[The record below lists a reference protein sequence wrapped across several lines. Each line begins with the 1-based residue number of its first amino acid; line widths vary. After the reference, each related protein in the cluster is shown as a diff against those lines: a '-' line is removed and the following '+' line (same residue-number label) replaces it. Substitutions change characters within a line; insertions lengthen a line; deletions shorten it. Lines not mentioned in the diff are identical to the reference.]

1 MNVIRFALVSCLALV
16 LVACQ
21 TTGQVAQVRPDLR
34 PGSTRIALM
43 PMELQ
48 LYQLTAGGVR
58 EPRAEW
64 TRDAEVH
71 VRRAISV
78 IQAEKQLQLV
88 KFDASTLP
96 LERQKV
102 MDQLVKLHGVVGGEI
117 FLQARIPQRRPPTKQ
132 GRFDW
137 SIGTEVRSVA
147 EATGARYGLFIFLE
161 DSYSSGGR
169 VALGIAMA
177 LLGVGIQ
184 GGQQIGYASLV
195 DLNTGQI
202 AWFGTI
208 ARGSGDL
215 RTEAAAEDSLRS
227 LFSTLPNG

>member
-1 MNVIRFALVSCLALV
+1 MKLTRFALLSFVAFV

-21 TTGQVAQVRPDLR
+21 TTSEVAQVRPDLR

-43 PMELQ
+43 PLELQ

-58 EPRAEW
+58 EPKAEW

-71 VRRAISV
+71 VRRAINV
-78 IQAEKQLQLV
+78 IQSEKQLQLV
-88 KFDASTLP
+88 TFDPTALP

-102 MDQLVKLHGVVGGEI
+102 MDQLVKLHGIVGGEI
-117 FLQARIPQRRPPTKQ
+117 FLQTRIPQRRPPTKQ
-132 GRFDW
+132 GKFDW
-137 SIGTEVRSVA
+137 SIGNEVRTVA

-184 GGQQIGYASLV
+184 GGAQVGYASLV

-208 ARGSGDL
+208 LNGSGDL
-215 RTEAAAEDSLRS
+215 RTEEAAEASLRS
-227 LFSTLPNG
+227 LFSSLPNS

>member
-1 MNVIRFALVSCLALV
+1 MKMIRFALVSCLALA
-16 LVACQ
+16 LAACQ
-21 TTGQVAQVRPDLR
+21 TTSQVAQVRPDLR

-43 PMELQ
+43 PLELQ

-58 EPRAEW
+58 EPKAEW
-64 TRDAEVH
+64 TKDAELH
-71 VRRAISV
+71 VRRAINL
-78 IQAEKQLQLV
+78 IQSEKQLQLV
-88 KFDASTLP
+88 EFDASTLP
-96 LERQKV
+96 LDQQKLV
-102 MDQLVKLHGVVGGEI
+102 NQLVKLHSVVGGEV
-117 FLQARIPQRRPPTKQ
+117 FYQARIPQRRPPTKQ

-137 SIGTEVRSVA
+137 SIGKDVRTVA

-169 VALGIAMA
+169 VALGIALA

-184 GGQQIGYASLV
+184 GGTQIGYASLV

-215 RTEAAAEDSLRS
+215 RTEQAAEESVRS

>member
-1 MNVIRFALVSCLALV
+1 MNLVRFALVSCVALV

-34 PGSTRIALM
+34 PGDTRIALM

-58 EPRAEW
+58 EPKAEW
-64 TRDAEVH
+64 TKDAEVH
-71 VRRAISV
+71 VRRAINV
-78 IQAEKQLQLV
+78 IQSEKQLQLV
-88 KFDASTLP
+88 QFDPNTLP
-96 LERQKV
+96 LDKQKLV
-102 MDQLVKLHGVVGGEI
+102 NQLVKLHNVVGGEV
-117 FLQARIPQRRPPTKQ
+117 FLQTRVPQRRPPTKQ
-132 GRFDW
+132 GKFDW
-137 SIGTEVRSVA
+137 SIGTEVRTIA

-184 GGQQIGYASLV
+184 GGTQVGYASLV
-195 DLNTGQI
+195 DLNTGQL
-202 AWFGTI
+202 AWFGTVVS
-208 ARGSGDL
+208 GTGDL
-215 RTEAAAEDSLRS
+215 RTEQAAETSVRS
-227 LFSTLPNG
+227 LFSTLPNS